1 MFLMDDATYK
11 KALEIKD
18 IKEYQKV
25 IDEFLNSIAPLFD
38 ENNAKSA
45 SRLFQE
51 VEKIM
56 ASGDAPKADS
66 DWAKQLGISEEMF
79 HALKQMSN
87 QYGFNG
93 NEIFES
99 HHLNTL
105 EEYQSLLSNVKLTQ
119 EALDEVSDQTSK
131 EYLKLSNELNAAKTK
146 YNQFT
151 EEITNS
157 IQESY
162 TSFKDS
168 EESSGQSFADYLK
181 QTLGFDDNDI
191 TGSIDVLLGQASTL
205 EEKMMNLPIS
215 SEPYQRLKEEFD
227 SIQEYLNSLGYFDQS
242 STSEYGTSL
251 GRSILNNDIEQ
262 YQALQDEAN
271 AQMKIME
278 SSETG
283 TVTYDTAAEKLR
295 TIQEQMNA
303 LKEPLEIRIQFH
315 IDELDTEIKRL
326 EESLPHA
333 SSSQEIYTIHT
344 AIKTAKNE
352 KKELRENLENTKNSA
367 ETIDSLPIQ
376 KNAVL
381 TYQPDFSKAETA
393 VPPPL
398 SGKVYYTAVLSDTEK
413 NNSSPSLLGKLT
425 QTFFSKGKKRKQKQT
440 ELSMHFH
447 KVLLQTS
454 PSGQTKKR

>member
-131 EYLKLSNELNAAKTK
+131 EYLKLSNDLNAAKTK

-191 TGSIDVLLGQASTL
+191 TGSIVVLL
-205 EEKMMNLPIS
+205 
-215 SEPYQRLKEEFD
+215 
-227 SIQEYLNSLGYFDQS
+227 
-242 STSEYGTSL
+242 
-251 GRSILNNDIEQ
+251 
-262 YQALQDEAN
+262 
-271 AQMKIME
+271 
-278 SSETG
+278 
-283 TVTYDTAAEKLR
+283 
-295 TIQEQMNA
+295 
-303 LKEPLEIRIQFH
+303 
-315 IDELDTEIKRL
+315 
-326 EESLPHA
+326 
-333 SSSQEIYTIHT
+333 
-344 AIKTAKNE
+344 
-352 KKELRENLENTKNSA
+352 
-367 ETIDSLPIQ
+367 
-376 KNAVL
+376 
-381 TYQPDFSKAETA
+381 
-393 VPPPL
+393 
-398 SGKVYYTAVLSDTEK
+398 
-413 NNSSPSLLGKLT
+413 
-425 QTFFSKGKKRKQKQT
+425 
-440 ELSMHFH
+440 
-447 KVLLQTS
+447 
-454 PSGQTKKR
+454 